1 MTDQFLNPD
10 GRRIGLLA
18 LFRNA
23 EGRPLLLRKRDRE
36 HQPWSLPGGCAVGG
50 EPPTHA
56 LRRKVYEETG
66 LEARP
71 GLVLALH
78 YMPANPETAEGYN
91 LVVDCGELP
100 NNTHFRL
107 KDDEFSA
114 HGFIP
119 VNQLTDH
126 AQPHTAARTRS
137 ALRTLKAGGGIE
149 LLEAIPLLG

>member
-1 MTDQFLNPD
+1 MTDQFLHPY
-10 GRRIGLLA
+10 GRHIVLLA

-23 EGRPLLLRKRDRE
+23 EGRPLLLRHRDRQF
-36 HQPWSLPGGCAVGG
+36 QPWSLPGGCAVGA

-56 LRRKVYEETG
+56 LRRKVREETG
-66 LEARP
+66 LEADP

-78 YMPANPETAEGYN
+78 HMPASPESAEGYN

-126 AQPHTAARTRS
+126 AQPHIAARTRS
-137 ALRTLKAGGGIE
+137 ALRTLRAGGGIE
-149 LLEAIPLLG
+149 LLEAIPLYG